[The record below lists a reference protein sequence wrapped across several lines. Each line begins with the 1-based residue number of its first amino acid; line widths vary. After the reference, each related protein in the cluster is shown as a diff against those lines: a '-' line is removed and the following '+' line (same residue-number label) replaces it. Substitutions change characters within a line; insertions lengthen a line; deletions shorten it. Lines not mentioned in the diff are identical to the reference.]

1 MSTPS
6 PLDALACGT
15 FVISDKIPSAETL
28 FEGNVITYENAEDLN
43 EKIKYYLSHD
53 EERRMIAEKGKEIVL
68 KNHTFDN
75 RVDTIID
82 SLKNLLI

>member
-1 MSTPS
+1 M
-6 PLDALACGT
+6 
-15 FVISDKIPSAETL
+15 
-28 FEGNVITYENAEDLN
+28 ITYENAEDLN